1 MAASPKA
8 ILLRTAQSR
17 VDKTNVEDSQLVS
30 SGGGMDIGIRA
41 HCRRV
46 ATWAGELGR
55 ALGLSDAERALV
67 ERSAFCHHVPE
78 LVLDDGARSRL
89 LAEIGFE
96 ESGEQSLFEE
106 DVRRVLLALTERK
119 EIDASTAKLVAVLE
133 ISNDFDQF
141 FEAEPLVEADNTDEY
156 GHSSVQAMMSYLQV
170 TSRSDVSRV
179 IDRLPIFPRA
189 AKQVVKR
196 VSDPE
201 VTIDELES
209 VASLDPVLTGRIIQ
223 TANSA
228 YFSPARPIA
237 SIHHAIAYIGSET
250 TRRILL
256 ASTIRGNFASMRLHK
271 LWNHSLDVAQAAEE
285 LARKSVIGIEPAEA
299 FLAGLVHD
307 IGRLAFSI
315 MPAKYLERFYRLT
328 DGGCPPVQVEL
339 CLSGRSHAEVGA
351 ETLVQW
357 KFAESVVEAIRWH
370 HAPERTSLPLA
381 SLLYLAEFVADSDE
395 DLPSFARLSTASRI
409 SGIDA
414 DAIAQIEGKDRDVL
428 DGLRFAA

>member
-1 MAASPKA
+1 MFEVAH
-8 ILLRTAQSR
+8 SR
-17 VDKTNVEDSQLVS
+17 VDKTNVEDSQLVP
-30 SGGGMDIGIRA
+30 SGEGTEIGVRA

-55 ALGLSDAERALV
+55 ALGLSDADRALV
-67 ERSAFCHHVPE
+67 ARSALCHHVPE
-78 LVLDDGARSRL
+78 LVIDDAARGRL
-89 LAEIGFE
+89 LAEIGLK
-96 ESGEQSLFEE
+96 ESGEKSLFEE
-106 DVRRVLLALTERK
+106 DVRRVLLAFTERK
-119 EIDASTAKLVAVLE
+119 EIDARMAKLVAVLE
-133 ISNDFDQF
+133 LSDDFDQF
-141 FEAEPLVEADNTDEY
+141 FEAEPLFEAGDATEC
-156 GHSSVQAMMSYLQV
+156 GHASVQTMMSYLQV

-189 AKQVVKR
+189 AKQVVKK

-228 YFSPARPIA
+228 YFSPARPIS

-256 ASTIRGNFASMRLHK
+256 AATIRGNFASMRLHK

-285 LARKSVIGIEPAEA
+285 LARKSAIQIEPAEA

-307 IGRLAFSI
+307 IGRLAFAI
-315 MPAKYLERFYRLT
+315 MPARYLERFYRLT
-328 DGGCPPVQVEL
+328 DGGCPAVQVEL

-357 KFAESVVEAIRWH
+357 KFAESVVAAIRWH
-370 HAPERTSLPLA
+370 HAPERSSSPLA

-395 DLPSFARLSTASRI
+395 DLPSYARLSLACRT
-409 SGIDA
+409 SGIDE
-414 DAIAQIEGKDRDVL
+414 DTIGQIEGKDRDVL